1 MGYYQ
6 HTHTHTHIHTYT
18 LIHTHTY
25 THTDTHTQIHTY
37 IYTHTYTYTHI
48 HTQRDTDRQTDRQTY
63 KRLLR
68 LALRKKESKKDL
80 TKWRFQLVTDSLG
93 SAFKFL
99 WQFSPLLFDANRL
112 PNPRKLALEL
122 HGNCSETVMTMCVGP
137 ESSHNDA
144 SGLFFDISVDLQQ
157 I

>member
-1 MGYYQ
+1 MGEKERER
-6 HTHTHTHIHTYT
+6 
-18 LIHTHTY
+18 
-25 THTDTHTQIHTY
+25 
-37 IYTHTYTYTHI
+37 
-48 HTQRDTDRQTDRQTY
+48 QRERKRDRETQTDRQTY